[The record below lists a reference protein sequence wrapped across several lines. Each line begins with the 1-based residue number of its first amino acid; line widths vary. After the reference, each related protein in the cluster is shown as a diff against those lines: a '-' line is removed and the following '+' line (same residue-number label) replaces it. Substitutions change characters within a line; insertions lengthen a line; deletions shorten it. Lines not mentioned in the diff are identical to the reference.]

1 MQITSTV
8 QFKSREY
15 IDAELLDADGHA
27 QLLEYRKKNYKIAE
41 PGVRCAVK
49 SDAHA
54 NALVRILIDHYSYTA
69 VQLPKLHVEG
79 EQDQRLDER
88 ILAAFKL
95 TGDVYND
102 FVSNEHLRGIAGECG
117 CSVKKLK
124 VQLLGMNAGI
134 REGRGRMDGDS
145 KYGKVLR
152 GLLRLKLEPL
162 GEESA

>member
-15 IDAELLDADGHA
+15 IDAELLAADGHA
-27 QLLEYRKKNYKIAE
+27 ELLEYRKKNYKIAD
-41 PGVRCAVK
+41 PGLRCAVK
-49 SDAHA
+49 SDAYA
-54 NALVRILIDHYSYTA
+54 NVLVRILIDHYSDTA

-88 ILAAFKL
+88 VSAAFQL
-95 TGDVYND
+95 TGDVDND
-102 FVSNEHLRGIAGECG
+102 FVSNEYLRGFAGKCG

-134 REGRGRMDGDS
+134 REGRGKIDGES
-145 KYGKVLR
+145 KYGKGLR
-152 GLLRLKLEPL
+152 GLLARKLEPL
-162 GEESA
+162 EEENA